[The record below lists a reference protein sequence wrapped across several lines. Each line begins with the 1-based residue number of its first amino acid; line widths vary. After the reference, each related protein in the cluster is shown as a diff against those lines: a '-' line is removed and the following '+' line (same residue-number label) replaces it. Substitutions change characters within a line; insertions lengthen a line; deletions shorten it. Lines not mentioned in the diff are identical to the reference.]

1 MTYRRLR
8 LPNVKL
14 DALDHPK
21 TLDLAARLNVEL
33 PTVIGHLELLWA
45 FTGKKASQ
53 GGIGKWPDGAIAR
66 ARDRAWWWPAR

>member
-21 TLDLAARLNVEL
+21 TLDLAARLKRHARSVRNWSEWRSDMFRML
-33 PTVIGHLELLWA
+33 DEARG
-45 FTGKKASQ
+45 AS
-53 GGIGKWPDGAIAR
+53 A
-66 ARDRAWWWPAR
+66 

>member
-1 MTYRRLR
+1 M
-8 LPNVKL
+8 KL